1 MCWKSDKFVIPRTAT
16 ENITC
21 YKIFDIRETRW
32 KRKNFLRIPL
42 WKDSITEL
50 YSLYRGYLYIP
61 YTPNPEVSISQIHN
75 SLYNYWCINKGYH
88 SYSTLAM
95 AKLKRKSKLKLIV
108 KCIIP
113 IGSTYYLNECNEIVS
128 SNIIVTDEVIK

>member
-21 YKIFDIRETRW
+21 YKVFDIRETRW

-61 YTPNPEVSISQIHN
+61 YTPNPEIAISQMCN
-75 SLYNYWCINKGYH
+75 SQHNYWYINKGYH
-88 SYSTLAM
+88 SYSILGKARLERRSC
-95 AKLKRKSKLKLIV
+95 LKIII

-113 IGSTYYLNECNEIVS
+113 IGSTYYLNKNYEIVS
-128 SNIIVTDEVIK
+128 SNIIITGEVIE